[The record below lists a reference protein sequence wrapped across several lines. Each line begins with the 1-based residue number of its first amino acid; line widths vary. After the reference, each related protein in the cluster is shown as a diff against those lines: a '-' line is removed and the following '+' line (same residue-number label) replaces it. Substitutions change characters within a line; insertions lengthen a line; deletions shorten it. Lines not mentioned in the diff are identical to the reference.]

1 MATLVLTE
9 RTVRRYADNLQI
21 ALPLLAWG
29 CSATAGGGKEFAKR
43 FFAMLAVA
51 HRSKALL
58 GAAPLN
64 QHPSGGEEGFPSA
77 HTAAAALGASALV
90 NSCLRESP
98 VPLSVVLVSS
108 AFVGGSWIEVGAHS
122 IWQVRAGGL
131 LGWGADRVLRRQ
143 GHGSDRPSLPFPRRK
158 NSWARRPDGRP
169 ASCRTACSRHCP
181 RRGRDFGL
189 RQLPDIAARHDQHSI
204 LGNDRV
210 KWEGKAP
217 SRCRPTGA
225 SARRCGKI
233 NARFGYGLDLNHAK
247 V

>member
-131 LGWGADRVLRRQ
+131 LGWGADRVLRADSR
-143 GHGSDRPSLPFPRRK
+143 
-158 NSWARRPDGRP
+158 ARRRLIEAGR
-169 ASCRTACSRHCP
+169 ATGRTA
-181 RRGRDFGL
+181 RRFPSQGARTVGPGVLTVGL
-189 RQLPDIAARHDQHSI
+189 HLAALLAAVTARAEVEI
-204 LGNDRV
+204 
-210 KWEGKAP
+210 
-217 SRCRPTGA
+217 
-225 SARRCGKI
+225 SA
-233 NARFGYGLDLNHAK
+233 
-247 V
+247 